1 MATYKLTVGDVADI
15 QLNVTSDS
23 VTTKFSSTG
32 SSEFYVSM
40 LSLTYTKKIFAPSE
54 IHTVLSIT
62 AKTSGTT
69 SFPAF
74 SDLHKVFSKKLVT
87 LKDGDTTVAENFFVY
102 KMKPSHGK
110 ASSSSA
116 AMKVELCI
124 YSLDKL
130 LTIDKYCNAFTA
142 KKLGGEIFKGELN
155 KFILEGTSISGAV
168 NLQLLNYTS
177 QVEKDD
183 KGNEKTVEIRQP
195 YLVQYNESF
204 YDFLARSAS
213 RCGEMLYF
221 EGGKLHLGM
230 SANLDTASTDQTT
243 VADSVDYED
252 CVEEVLQ
259 VGDRHYNYFNHTD
272 KNDNRYVDSAF
283 QLLGAFDTDK
293 EINGEKVDNPTTKE
307 IVDTNS
313 DKEVTKI
320 TTTKTTYF
328 KNGTETEEVVTE
340 FYTKKDSSPKD
351 QLAGEP
357 KKKVS
362 TLKLTETGKTDS
374 ILTVTKT
381 VTYTHV
387 PDDNGGYKKNGK
399 KFVYTTKTDSTV
411 DGKTFP
417 GIYNQPVPNDA
428 LFEELEKNGYTSADE
443 EWEWWRTLLF
453 RDIFLNLMDSTTLY
467 DFVADAIEARATSW
481 AHAISD
487 ASGKNDENNEKNLT
501 MDSNENPDQ
510 VQDNKYNL
518 FSTVGGARKEDKDL
532 TVNKYKSN
540 DVASLLMSAFYTKIR
555 EKAREV
561 SEVLV
566 RLDYGAND
574 KGLCLGDVVK
584 VGSGKDDFYI
594 VTKVELNDNGHYIVE
609 AIPSFYKSVSSVT
622 NSDKSVTYT
631 ISSFIPCPP
640 LLPDIPPVRISEA
653 QVAFVENNLDP
664 NKLGRVRVRYPWQTA
679 NGDCS
684 PWVRMATPFAT
695 NGGGVTFKPAEG
707 DEVLLNYEDGN
718 IERPY
723 IVGSLQSKY
732 TTSFWGGLDDRVI
745 QSKNGHAIKFED
757 KNSGADFF
765 LGWFPLLSIIKSYI
779 PNADWLD
786 FQELNDLTG
795 GISIKDRY
803 GLYAIDMSSDGR
815 AVDIK
820 SPLGNINLSAFTGI
834 TISAPNGNIDIKGK
848 NVSISASNKLLLES
862 GSAVS
867 DRWLFEK
874 GKSAMERVDSV
885 ATDLLGRTVGKL
897 IDLTFIRTMIE
908 VFTRPV
914 DGTLKIRSNTYL
926 LIEAGQ
932 GSAQVPRDA
941 LRKPDSGLN
950 SGLTLSSSDD
960 SLLGKLTEAIDALTN
975 NAKVICDDIKQA
987 YSEVASVAKE
997 YKNFRIGNVVV
1008 YDKLS
1013 SMKLDGNDNIVKKVF
1028 DNLANFNVNT
1038 LFEEKDF
1045 KFKDIDE
1052 FKLKVVD
1059 EEDRTKYQKG
1069 KEEPE
1074 MDENRP
1080 EESLAEWSDWFDLKN
1095 KDKNVLI
1102 PERGKFVDLARNL
1115 CEKLKAL
1122 FDATA
1127 KWSTFDFTMKQQTDA
1142 YYSPSLMTKVKGK
1155 DIFTDFISKANGGT
1169 VNLTAD
1175 FTNGYEKELTKLK
1188 RDLVYELLSETST
1201 VANYKDL
1208 FVFDKSKKPN
1218 DLSDDGSWKDFALT
1232 IEAPAEPVVGIGG
1245 SLLNYL
1251 KNEGYKWKETLSSFS
1266 NPLDNKQKWTAPEK
1280 GRILLSDMP
1289 GRTIHFDSDQLVTDH
1304 NCGEATTAHPI
1315 ALLRKVNSVK

>member
-15 QLNVTSDS
+15 QLNIDETTAKIDSGEYYVTM
-23 VTTKFSSTG
+23 
-32 SSEFYVSM
+32 E
-40 LSLTYTKKIFAPSE
+40 SLTYSKKIFAPSE
-54 IHTVLSIT
+54 IHTVLSVKASKNIYATTPPSIT
-62 AKTSGTT
+62 GLITT
-69 SFPAF
+69 FGR
-74 SDLHKVFSKKLVT
+74 KLVKLT
-87 LKDGDTTVAENFFVY
+87 YDDKTVAENFFVY
-102 KMKPSHGK
+102 KIKPSHNRIALGTN
-110 ASSSSA
+110 
-116 AMKVELCI
+116 MVRVELFI
-124 YSLDKL
+124 YSMDKL
-130 LTIDKYCNAFTA
+130 LTVDKCCNAYTA
-142 KKLGGEIFKGELN
+142 KKLGGEIFTNGITNYWLSPTNMIRGE
-155 KFILEGTSISGAV
+155 V
-168 NLQLLNYTS
+168 NLQMLNYTS
-177 QVEKDD
+177 KVEKETVD
-183 KGNEKTVEIRQP
+183 GQEQYKTVEIRQP
-195 YLVQYNESF
+195 YLVQYNETF

-221 EGGKLHLGM
+221 EGGNLHLGM
-230 SANLDTASTDQTT
+230 NPNMSDTTTDQAYIAEN
-243 VADSVDYED
+243 VCYEN
-252 CVEEVLQ
+252 CVERVIG
-259 VGDRHYNYFNHTD
+259 VKNRHYNFMDRTEKD
-272 KNDNRYVDSAF
+272 DNCYADSSF
-283 QLLGAFDTDK
+283 ELIGAFKDEDPVDTK
-293 EINGEKVDNPTTKE
+293 GTKE
-307 IVDTNS
+307 
-313 DKEVTKI
+313 KGEVTLTYVQNYERGKMTATV
-320 TTTKTTYF
+320 TTSYYTSDTGNEKDLKGQPF
-328 KNGTETEEVVTE
+328 KKVSIAEVTNDKGQSLWMATETED
-340 FYTKKDSSPKD
+340 YTYKK
-351 QLAGEP
+351 
-357 KKKVS
+357 
-362 TLKLTETGKTDS
+362 
-374 ILTVTKT
+374 
-381 VTYTHV
+381 
-387 PDDNGGYKKNGK
+387 DDNGQYKKDGDNYDFDTNVTK
-399 KFVYTTKTDSTV
+399 KIE
-411 DGKTFP
+411 GQQEG
-417 GIYNQPVPNDA
+417 GIYNMSEANDA
-428 LFEELEKNGYTSADE
+428 LFKELKKDDYTSVDDEWGDWRQFLFKDLFLRLMNSTNLFDLIADFGIE
-443 EWEWWRTLLF
+443 FSMSWVHASVEW
-453 RDIFLNLMDSTTLY
+453 SK
-467 DFVADAIEARATSW
+467 
-481 AHAISD
+481 
-487 ASGKNDENNEKNLT
+487 KNQDNNKTNLT
-501 MDSNENPDQ
+501 LTSSKEKDQ
-510 VQDNKYNL
+510 TDDTNFSL
-518 FSTVGGARKEDKDL
+518 FSTLQSVIDDSDL
-532 TVNKYKSN
+532 LANKTGKQ
-540 DVASLLMSAFYTKIR
+540 VSLLVSDFYSKMRDASIR
-555 EKAREV
+555 V
-561 SEVLV
+561 SKLLV
-566 RLDYGAND
+566 KLNYGNNNP
-574 KGLCLGDVVK
+574 GLCLGDVIRVD
-584 VGSGKDDFYI
+584 GDFYI
-594 VTKVELNDNGHYIVE
+594 VTKVEYDENSNYSVE
-609 AIPSFYKSVSSVT
+609 AIPPFYKETETDAST
-622 NSDKSVTYT
+622 GDIALK
-631 ISSFIPCPP
+631 SFIPCPP
-640 LLPDIPPVRISEA
+640 VMPEIPLIRTSDP

-664 NKLGRVRVRYPWQTA
+664 NKLGRVRVRYPWQTTS
-679 NGDCS
+679 GDNS

-695 NGGGVTFKPAEG
+695 NGGGVNFKPEKG

-732 TTSFWGGLDDRVI
+732 VTDHWGALDGRVI
-745 QSKNGHAIKFED
+745 QSKNGHTIKFND
-757 KNSGADFF
+757 NDDALDLLAGAI
-765 LGWFPLLSIIKSYI
+765 PALSFVKGLV
-779 PNADWLD
+779 PNVDPAIGFQDLADM
-786 FQELNDLTG
+786 TG
-795 GISIKDRY
+795 GINIKDRY
-803 GLYAIDMSSDGR
+803 GLYEIDLSSDGR
-815 AVDIK
+815 AVTIN
-820 SPLGNINLSAFTGI
+820 SPLGNIDLNAFTGI
-834 TISAPNGNIDIKGK
+834 TVSAPNGNIEIKGK

-874 GKSAMERVDSV
+874 DKSLKER
-885 ATDLLGRTVGKL
+885 ATSAVTDVFDKTVGKL
-897 IDLTFIRTMIE
+897 LDLTFIRTIIE

-1013 SMKLDGNDNIVKKVF
+1013 SMKLDDNDNIVKKVF

-1074 MDENRP
+1074 LDENRP
-1080 EESLAEWSDWFDLKN
+1080 EESLAEWSDWNDLKN

-1155 DIFTDFISKANGGT
+1155 DIFTDFISKANNGT

-1175 FTNGYEKELTKLK
+1175 FDNGYEKELTKLK